1 MLLIQS
7 LSALDCQE
15 FSSPRRDSGFITQ
28 PQLPR
33 RVPSAWIFH
42 DGSCHPALVPIPVP
56 VPEGW
61 PWIKAPT
68 AVQGMGDSTVPEP
81 ELHGDLRAG
90 VLLAV
95 TIWPISGRRHPLP
108 ALRQL
113 LGGH

>member
-15 FSSPRRDSGFITQ
+15 FSSPRWDSGFITQ

-42 DGSCHPALVPIPVP
+42 DGSCHPDFVPVP
-56 VPEGW
+56 VPERW

-68 AVQGMGDSTVPEP
+68 AVQGMGDSTVY
-81 ELHGDLRAG
+81 LSLSSMVTSG
-90 VLLAV
+90 LASC
-95 TIWPISGRRHPLP
+95 WLSPSGRLVADVTCSLH
-108 ALRQL
+108 
-113 LGGH
+113 